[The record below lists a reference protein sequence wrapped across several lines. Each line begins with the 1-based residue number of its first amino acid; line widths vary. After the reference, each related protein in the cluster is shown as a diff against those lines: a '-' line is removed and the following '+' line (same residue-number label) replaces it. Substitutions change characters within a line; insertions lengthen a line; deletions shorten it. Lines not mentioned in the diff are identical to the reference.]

1 MMQMDKKRQK
11 WIEKRVVVTGGA
23 SFIGSHLVDK
33 LVELGANVTVVD
45 NLSSGRFENI
55 EKCRNKI
62 NIIKKDLEYIS
73 KDEIKQIFRD
83 QNIVFHLAAVHG
95 GRGYIQKHPA
105 DVCSNLSIDHHVFEG
120 ASNSNIQ
127 NLVFASTACVYP
139 DDLQSEFSSDYKLRE
154 SDSNPAKLDGYMSAD
169 IEYGWGKLMSE
180 IQLNAFIKQYSLKGC
195 PVRLVTAYGPREN
208 ETHAIIALISKA
220 IQKMDPYPI
229 WGDGHQERD
238 FTFVE
243 DIVEGMINAS
253 QKIFDGTPIN
263 LGTGRRYKI
272 TDVADIIFNILGW
285 RPSKLKYEK
294 SMPVGPL
301 SRALDITRAKK
312 LLKWEPRVSLK
323 EGLRRTMKWY
333 ADQERVKWIV
343 KKEFLLERT

>member
-1 MMQMDKKRQK
+1 
-11 WIEKRVVVTGGA
+11 
-23 SFIGSHLVDK
+23 
-33 LVELGANVTVVD
+33 
-45 NLSSGRFENI
+45 
-55 EKCRNKI
+55 
-62 NIIKKDLEYIS
+62 
-73 KDEIKQIFRD
+73 
-83 QNIVFHLAAVHG
+83 
-95 GRGYIQKHPA
+95 
-105 DVCSNLSIDHHVFEG
+105 
-120 ASNSNIQ
+120 
-127 NLVFASTACVYP
+127 
-139 DDLQSEFSSDYKLRE
+139 
-154 SDSNPAKLDGYMSAD
+154 
-169 IEYGWGKLMSE
+169 
-180 IQLNAFIKQYSLKGC
+180 
-195 PVRLVTAYGPREN
+195 
-208 ETHAIIALISKA
+208 
-220 IQKMDPYPI
+220 MDPYPI
-229 WGDGHQERD
+229 WGDGQQERD

-272 TDVADIIFNILGW
+272 TDVADIIFNIIGW

-323 EGLRRTMKWY
+323 EGLQRTIKWY